1 MVFFSKGIKPCGY
14 GKIFSYSFFTVF
26 FGVSVHI
33 QDQPIYKVED
43 TIMRKVRMVFK
54 VLWAEIRGDK
64 DVYVIRINI
73 LTNV

>member
-1 MVFFSKGIKPCGY
+1 
-14 GKIFSYSFFTVF
+14 
-26 FGVSVHI
+26 
-33 QDQPIYKVED
+33 
-43 TIMRKVRMVFK
+43 MRKVRMVFK